1 MKAEVVQQRSVL
13 ELAAVDADLSRLEHR
28 ATHLAEQQQFDAV
41 QAEHRAA
48 NDGLAALG
56 IAIDDLEGQ
65 IAKFESEIDSV
76 RKREDRDR
84 ALMAAGAVD
93 VKHVAELQHELET
106 LQRRQGSLE
115 DSLLEIMERREAL
128 QTEQAEGLTRIDD
141 LETDLAAARAS
152 RDDAMVLIDQSRHQA
167 ASRRDELTA
176 TLDSELAALYEKQ
189 RGLGGIG
196 AGALQGRRCGACR
209 IEIDRGELARITAA
223 PEDEL
228 LRCPECG
235 AILLRMN
242 DFSQIKDFGE

>member
-1 MKAEVVQQRSVL
+1 MKAQVVQQRSVL
-13 ELAAVDADLSRLEHR
+13 ELAGIDADLSRLEHR
-28 ATHLAEQQQFDAV
+28 ATHLVEQQRFEAV
-41 QAEHRAA
+41 QAEHRSA

-56 IAIDDLEGQ
+56 IALDDLEGQ
-65 IAKFESEIDSV
+65 ITKFEGEIDSV

-84 ALMAAGAVD
+84 ALLAGGTVD

-128 QTEQAEGLTRIDD
+128 QTEQAEGLTRIDE
-141 LETDLAAARAS
+141 LQTDLAAARAA
-152 RDDAMVLIDQSRHQA
+152 RDDAMALIDQSKHQA

-176 TLDSELAALYEKQ
+176 SLDADLAALYERQ
-189 RGLGGIG
+189 RARGGIG

-235 AILLRMN
+235 AILLRIN
-242 DFSQIKDFGE
+242 DFSQIKDFNQ